1 MARQSTATAR
11 EAQHGPTVLYSH
23 TKQALSLST
32 YVFLLYF
39 REGGLVWHVPYISN
53 VK

>member
-1 MARQSTATAR
+1 MARQSTTTAR
-11 EAQHGPTVLYSH
+11 KAQHGPTVLYSH

-32 YVFLLYF
+32 YVVLLYL
-39 REGGLVWHVPYISN
+39 EGGLVWHVPYISN